1 MEVAPD
7 TCVSHHTSS
16 TNTLDDTIDSRCQ
29 HTQKIACLEDAFPFL
44 TGIYLYLGMEEPGTE
59 WAEEEKG
66 TLHRGILSLV

>member
-7 TCVSHHTSS
+7 TYISHHTSC
-16 TNTLDDTIDSRCQ
+16 TNTLDDTFDSRYR

-44 TGIYLYLGMEEPGTE
+44 TDIYFYLGMEEPGTG

-66 TLHRGILSLV
+66 TFHRGILSLV